1 MFCVSGSPDMSSS
14 WTPPVAAPPSSYSG
28 GSQKSSTGPSNKT
41 GSTQLSGNISTPQNL
56 PPPNSSKSPFNSAV
70 TQPHSQPSTPSHI
83 QPFAPNV
90 RGPSASSAP
99 NRQSPGSAT
108 QPPSQCSVPLHIQ
121 QGSGS
126 GTSLHYQ
133 QNPMASQTNQHPSAN
148 SLIFHQSGRGQTSSI
163 TEPQPSTQTSEQ
175 IISSSPGPSVP
186 YHVPILP
193 AESLGGKQK
202 TGPSQATPKS
212 SGGQTVLNSFGKS
225 VGNGASNSGPNG
237 RQQGG
242 SAQLIVRLPPPYNK
256 NGSCNVETKISNI

>member
-1 MFCVSGSPDMSSS
+1 MFCVPGSPDMSSS

-56 PPPNSSKSPFNSAV
+56 PPPNSTKSPFSSAV
-70 TQPHSQPSTPSHI
+70 TQPHSQPNTPSHM
-83 QPFAPNV
+83 QPFAPNF
-90 RGPSASSAP
+90 RGPSASSTP
-99 NRQSPGSAT
+99 SRQSPGSAT

-126 GTSLHYQ
+126 GSSLHYQ
-133 QNPMASQTNQHPSAN
+133 QSPIVAQTNQHP
-148 SLIFHQSGRGQTSSI
+148 FHQSGKGQTSNVI
-163 TEPQPSTQTSEQ
+163 ETQPSSQTSEQ
-175 IISSSPGPSVP
+175 IVCSSSGSSVP

-202 TGPSQATPKS
+202 TVPLQGIPKS
-212 SGGQTVLNSFGKS
+212 SGGQSVLNSFGKS
-225 VGNGASNSGPNG
+225 VGNGAGNSGPNG

-256 NGSCNVETKISNI
+256 NGSSNVETKISNI